1 MEFGKVS
8 TAALEITDFAL
19 PPEPKLNQAIL
30 TGVKAPIT
38 KLFVGASQWGVK
50 EWVGKIYPKGTPAT
64 RFLDEYVKNFNSIE
78 LNATHYKIYPPET
91 IQKWAERAAD
101 KHFRFCPKLFQEI
114 THKGALKDHD
124 NLLYAFLQSAEAFG
138 EHLGSI
144 FMQLPEWFGPERQ
157 TELYDF
163 LEALPPGTDF
173 FIEVRH
179 KDWFLEPQQTELF
192 RTLQDL
198 NVGAVITDVAGRRDC
213 CHMQLTVKKA
223 LIRFVANSLHPTDYT
238 RIDAWAERIRYWLD
252 NGLQEVYFMLHVQ
265 DETFTPELSIYA
277 TERLNE
283 VCRLNLPVPVWKAP
297 PELF

>member
-8 TAALEITDFAL
+8 IAALDKTDFTL
-19 PPEPKLNQAIL
+19 PPEPKLNQAVL
-30 TGVKAPIT
+30 TGVKAENS
-38 KLFVGASQWGVK
+38 KLFLGASQWGVK

-64 RFLDEYVKNFNSIE
+64 RFLDEYLKNFNSIE
-78 LNATHYKIYPPET
+78 LNATHYKIYPPE
-91 IQKWAERAAD
+91 IIHQWAEKAAD
-101 KHFRFCPKLFQEI
+101 KGFRFCPKLFQEI

-138 EHLGSI
+138 EHLGLI

-163 LEALPPGTDF
+163 LESLPSGTNL
-173 FIEVRH
+173 FIELRH
-179 KDWFLEPQQTELF
+179 KDWFLEPQKTELF
-192 RTLQDL
+192 RTLQNL
-198 NVGAVITDVAGRRDC
+198 KVGAVITDVAGRRDC
-213 CHMQLTVKKA
+213 CHMHLTVRKA

-252 NGLQEVYFMLHVQ
+252 NGLEEVYFMLHVQ

-277 TERLNE
+277 AERLNE
-283 VCRLNLPVPVWKAP
+283 VCGADLPVPVWKAP